1 VNVIDH
7 RSVDGGRPRWL
18 PRAGKPDVVAGV
30 ILAAMILAS
39 WAPRA
44 AGPLD
49 FRWDGAVYY
58 VLGTALA
65 EGKGYRLLNEP
76 GDIEA
81 TQYPPLLPLVVA
93 FHQWLVG
100 SSDFVVVG
108 RWMRLTY
115 FLIFTTYILAAY
127 GMLRRHLSLGYAL
140 FAAVA
145 VLLHVHT
152 NFLSDLCFAELP
164 FGLVTTLFVLL
175 AARRTG
181 PIRSL
186 AAGTCAVAAY
196 LLRTIGIALLAAW
209 VLDPLLGRRFRVAVI
224 RAAVAIVPILGW
236 HAYVAHVE
244 RSPAYTQPAYPYQRA
259 DYLFYNVSYA
269 RNVSLRD
276 PFKPEQGRA
285 SGRDVARRFL
295 ANLRLIPTSI
305 GGAASA
311 RAHYWQRMKELPI
324 IGRVIPWRVV
334 VYAPAVI
341 GVIVLIGIAILLMG
355 ESRLIGLYLLFSILG
370 ICLTPWPQQWS
381 RYWSPAMPFL
391 VLALGAGLTRI
402 ATWSERLPGPVRRMS
417 RAARIALVG
426 SILVV
431 QAISMIRIY
440 VEYRF
445 PVAFRD
451 RNGHVAAQRLFFYNQ
466 TYQALDAGLDWLAGQ
481 ARPDDVVAAS
491 MPQWAYLRTGL
502 KSVMPPFETDPVRTQ
517 ALLDS
522 VPVRFVVVDGTDVN
536 FAREYTLPVL
546 ESSPERWIVV
556 YSNPAGKLEIYQ
568 RRPEPTGPRP

>member
-1 VNVIDH
+1 MNVIDH

>member
-1 VNVIDH
+1 
-7 RSVDGGRPRWL
+7 
-18 PRAGKPDVVAGV
+18 
-30 ILAAMILAS
+30 
-39 WAPRA
+39 
-44 AGPLD
+44 
-49 FRWDGAVYY
+49 
-58 VLGTALA
+58 
-65 EGKGYRLLNEP
+65 
-76 GDIEA
+76 
-81 TQYPPLLPLVVA
+81 
-93 FHQWLVG
+93 
-100 SSDFVVVG
+100 
-108 RWMRLTY
+108 
-115 FLIFTTYILAAY
+115 
-127 GMLRRHLSLGYAL
+127 
-140 FAAVA
+140 
-145 VLLHVHT
+145 
-152 NFLSDLCFAELP
+152 
-164 FGLVTTLFVLL
+164 
-175 AARRTG
+175 
-181 PIRSL
+181 
-186 AAGTCAVAAY
+186 
-196 LLRTIGIALLAAW
+196 
-209 VLDPLLGRRFRVAVI
+209 
-224 RAAVAIVPILGW
+224 
-236 HAYVAHVE
+236 
-244 RSPAYTQPAYPYQRA
+244 
-259 DYLFYNVSYA
+259 
-269 RNVSLRD
+269 
-276 PFKPEQGRA
+276 
-285 SGRDVARRFL
+285 
-295 ANLRLIPTSI
+295 
-305 GGAASA
+305 
-311 RAHYWQRMKELPI
+311 
-324 IGRVIPWRVV
+324 
-334 VYAPAVI
+334 
-341 GVIVLIGIAILLMG
+341 
-355 ESRLIGLYLLFSILG
+355 
-370 ICLTPWPQQWS
+370 
-381 RYWSPAMPFL
+381 MPFL

>member
-1 VNVIDH
+1 
-7 RSVDGGRPRWL
+7 
-18 PRAGKPDVVAGV
+18 
-30 ILAAMILAS
+30 
-39 WAPRA
+39 
-44 AGPLD
+44 
-49 FRWDGAVYY
+49 
-58 VLGTALA
+58 
-65 EGKGYRLLNEP
+65 
-76 GDIEA
+76 
-81 TQYPPLLPLVVA
+81 
-93 FHQWLVG
+93 
-100 SSDFVVVG
+100 
-108 RWMRLTY
+108 
-115 FLIFTTYILAAY
+115 
-127 GMLRRHLSLGYAL
+127 
-140 FAAVA
+140 
-145 VLLHVHT
+145 
-152 NFLSDLCFAELP
+152 
-164 FGLVTTLFVLL
+164 
-175 AARRTG
+175 
-181 PIRSL
+181 
-186 AAGTCAVAAY
+186 VAAY